1 MYYYVFEKKNVWT
14 RLFWIKGV
22 QCPETLVLIFEMPC
36 VQNRLFALRTLHTK
50 YVFVYVTSTY
60 LVTL

>member
-36 VQNRLFALRTLHTK
+36 V
-50 YVFVYVTSTY
+50 
-60 LVTL
+60 